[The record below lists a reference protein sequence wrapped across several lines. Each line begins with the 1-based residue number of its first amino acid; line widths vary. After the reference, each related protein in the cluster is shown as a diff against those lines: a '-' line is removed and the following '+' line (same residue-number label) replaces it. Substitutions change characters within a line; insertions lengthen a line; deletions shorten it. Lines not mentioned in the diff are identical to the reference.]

1 MPVIL
6 TGLCAEF
13 NPCFRLLSTKEQS
26 DQGPQRPSSTLASQ
40 WKDHSN
46 YTREWIPDTNP
57 RARWDLSGLA
67 GFGQKLRND
76 VQVRFAFG
84 HVN

>member
-26 DQGPQRPSSTLASQ
+26 NRGPNGLSSTLASEK
-40 WKDHSN
+40 KDHF
-46 YTREWIPDTNP
+46 YADHLTCKVDDVLDFRYCL
-57 RARWDLSGLA
+57 DLDADILQHSA
-67 GFGQKLRND
+67 
-76 VQVRFAFG
+76 FAVAIG
-84 HVN
+84 KHV